1 MAEFNFDP
9 YLNTCFRE
17 ESEAPLVGD
26 DPEFVDG

>member
-17 ESEAPLVGD
+17 ESESPLPGAS
-26 DPEFVDG
+26 DPEQRD